1 MSDELR
7 RILKQQMQ
15 SLIPTSVVMC
25 QVKEVN
31 ETDLTIT
38 VIQQDNDTDLY
49 YVRLVPAEAKA
60 NTVVCIP
67 KVGSLALVGF
77 ISNMI
82 SASYMIM
89 CQECDKV
96 IINGGDFGGLIKIQ
110 ELQKQMKKDS
120 DILQA
125 LLDVIKGAPMIQT
138 GGSPSVLQAAL
149 KLKMATL
156 LIGNYTDIENKNVT
170 HG

>member
-1 MSDELR
+1 
-7 RILKQQMQ
+7 
-15 SLIPTSVVMC
+15 
-25 QVKEVN
+25 
-31 ETDLTIT
+31 
-38 VIQQDNDTDLY
+38 
-49 YVRLVPAEAKA
+49 
-60 NTVVCIP
+60 
-67 KVGSLALVGF
+67 
-77 ISNMI
+77 MI